1 MSMSFPRAAALVL
14 SVVMMLVLP
23 ACEKQP
29 EAQPTQPPTPPP
41 GTRAVVAP
49 QEGTQPVTAPG
60 ASPTA
65 EVSKKDWPKEVRLG
79 LVPSEGGADIVER
92 FEPLAKFIQKRI
104 DHPVRVFSATEY
116 QGIITAMQ
124 NDEVEFAYFGPKSY
138 VEAHE
143 RAGALAVI
151 KELNADGEPGY
162 YGIIVSKAGSGIKT
176 LADAQG
182 KECAFV
188 SPSST
193 SGFLVPALGIF
204 DATGK
209 TPEEYFSKVIFA
221 GSHGAAM
228 ERVAAGDV
236 PVAATNTLDMHSL
249 ALAKR
254 VNEADFH
261 VLWKSRLIPASTFAC
276 RANIPE
282 SLKQAV
288 VDAMLAFNSEVD
300 ALQAMGRRGFQKA
313 EDAEFDEVR
322 AWDRRKAE
330 LDAKRGQK

>member
-1 MSMSFPRAAALVL
+1 MNVHAFRIACVLLCTLVL
-14 SVVMMLVLP
+14 SLLP
-23 ACEKQP
+23 GCEKQP
-29 EAQPTQPPTPPP
+29 EAESTQPPTPPP

-49 QEGTQPVTAPG
+49 PDGGTATPSTTG
-60 ASPTA
+60 AGA
-65 EVSKKDWPKEVRLG
+65 AADRKDWPKEIRLG

-92 FEPLAKFIQKRI
+92 FEPLSRFIQTRI
-104 DHPVRVFSATEY
+104 NHPVRVFSATEY

-143 RAGALAVI
+143 RAGAIAVI

-162 YGIIVSKAGSGIKT
+162 YGIIVSKAGSDIKT
-176 LADAQG
+176 IEDARG

-204 DATGK
+204 DLTGK

-276 RANIPE
+276 RASIPE

-313 EDAEFDEVR
+313 EDSEFDEVR

-330 LDAKRGQK
+330 LDAKRGTK